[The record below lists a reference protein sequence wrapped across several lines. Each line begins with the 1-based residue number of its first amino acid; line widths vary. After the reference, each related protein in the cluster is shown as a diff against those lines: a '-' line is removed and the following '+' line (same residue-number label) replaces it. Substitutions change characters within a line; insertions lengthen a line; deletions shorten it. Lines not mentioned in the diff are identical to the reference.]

1 MFSSIDVYLL
11 SIPSRHLYIR
21 ALIGPFMRRRSFLK
35 RVI

>member
-11 SIPSRHLYIR
+11 SIPSRNVYIR
-21 ALIGPFMRRRSFLK
+21 ALIEPFMQRRLFLK